1 MSGVAIVRYKL
12 ANYANLTA
20 VVSAARIQA
29 GVLPQ
34 NTALP
39 AISVTLVSG
48 MTGLQLANVSG
59 LRTDR
64 VQITVDAASYPQVR
78 QILALCR
85 AALPYTRGMVNSIP
99 CDSILPDIEG
109 PDGFDDLLK
118 TYFQSQ
124 DFIVRW
130 SA

>member
-1 MSGVAIVRYKL
+1 MSGVAIIRYKL
-12 ANYANLTA
+12 ANNAALT
-20 VVSAARIQA
+20 VVVPATRITA

-34 NTALP
+34 NTTLP

-48 MTGLQLANVSG
+48 VTGLQVAKASG

-64 VQITVDAASYPQVR
+64 VQITVDAATYPQVR

-85 AALPYTRGMVNSIP
+85 AALPYTRGSVNGVA

-124 DFIVRW
+124 DFMVTW
-130 SA
+130 SV

>member
-1 MSGVAIVRYKL
+1 MSGVAIIRYKL
-12 ANYANLTA
+12 ANNAGLTA
-20 VVSAARIQA
+20 VVPATRIQA

-34 NTALP
+34 ATTLP

-48 MTGLQLANVSG
+48 MTGLQVSKTSG

-85 AALPYTRGMVNSIP
+85 AALPYTRGTVNSIA
-99 CDSILPDIEG
+99 CDSVLPDIEG

-124 DFIVRW
+124 DYIVTW